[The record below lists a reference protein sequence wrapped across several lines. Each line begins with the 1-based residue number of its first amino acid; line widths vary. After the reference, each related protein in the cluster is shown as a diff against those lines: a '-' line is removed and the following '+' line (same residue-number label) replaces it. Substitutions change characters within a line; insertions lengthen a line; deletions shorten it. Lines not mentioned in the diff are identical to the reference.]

1 MLLLHKVLIFGIYK
15 ILRRWKMLFET
26 IKVLSE
32 RSVLVY
38 FGNEI
43 HEDTHKKIQF
53 ALQLLNEQSIEGI
66 TEIICGY
73 TNICIH
79 YEPLKIKKSVQHFT
93 GSNISEKVIT
103 LLQNTLQGDT
113 SSSSADSRIV
123 EIPVLYGGAYGPD
136 LEYVAEQNNLTP
148 QEVIDIHTS
157 GDYLVYMLG
166 FAPGF
171 PFLGGL
177 DRRIATPR
185 KQTPRL
191 KIEAG
196 SVGIGGEQTGV
207 YTLPTPGGWQIIGR
221 TTAQLFLPN
230 ETPPTLLRAGDRIR
244 FVAVEEDA
252 K

>member
-1 MLLLHKVLIFGIYK
+1 
-15 ILRRWKMLFET
+15 MLFKT

-32 RSVLVY
+32 RSILVY
-38 FGNEI
+38 FGDSIDE
-43 HEDTHKKIQF
+43 ETHHKIQV
-53 ALQLLNEQSIEGI
+53 AVQLLEEQSIGGV

-79 YEPLKIKKSVQHFT
+79 YEPLKIKKYVQHFT
-93 GSNISEKVIT
+93 GNSISEKVIT
-103 LLQNTLQGDT
+103 LLQHTLQGDH
-113 SSSSADSRIV
+113 SRASGESRVV
-123 EIPVLYGGAYGPD
+123 EIPVRYGGEYGPD
-136 LEYVAEQNNLTP
+136 LAYVAEQNGLTP
-148 QEVIDIHTS
+148 EEVIDIHTG

-177 DRRIATPR
+177 DPRIATPR
-185 KQTPRL
+185 RQTPRL

-196 SVGIGGEQTGV
+196 SVGIAGEQTGV
-207 YTLPTPGGWQIIGR
+207 YPLATPGGWQIIGR
-221 TTAQLFLPN
+221 TAVDLFLPN

>member
-1 MLLLHKVLIFGIYK
+1 MLY
-15 ILRRWKMLFET
+15 ET
-26 IKVLSE
+26 MKVLSE
-32 RSVLVY
+32 RSILVY
-38 FGNEI
+38 FGNTI
-43 HEDTHKKIQF
+43 HEDTHRKIQF
-53 ALQLLNEQSIEGI
+53 AVQLLNEQPIEGI

-93 GSNISEKVIT
+93 GKSISEKVIT
-103 LLQNTLQGDT
+103 LLQNTLKGNDT
-113 SSSSADSRIV
+113 QSYTEGRVV
-123 EIPVLYGGAYGPD
+123 EIPVLYGGEYGPD
-136 LEYVAEQNNLTP
+136 LEYVAEHNNLTP

-177 DRRIATPR
+177 DSRIATPR

-221 TTAQLFLPN
+221 TTSQLFLPN

-244 FVAVEEDA
+244 FVAVKEDA

>member
-1 MLLLHKVLIFGIYK
+1 
-15 ILRRWKMLFET
+15 MLFKT

-32 RSVLVY
+32 RSILVY
-38 FGNEI
+38 FGDSINE
-43 HEDTHKKIQF
+43 ETHHKIQI
-53 ALQLLNEQSIEGI
+53 AVHLLNEQSIEGI

-79 YEPLKIKKSVQHFT
+79 YEPLKIKKSVQHYA
-93 GSNISEKVIT
+93 GNSISEKVIT
-103 LLQNTLQGDT
+103 LLQHTLQGDH
-113 SSSSADSRIV
+113 SRASAESRVV
-123 EIPVLYGGAYGPD
+123 EIPVLYGGEYGPD
-136 LEYVAEQNNLTP
+136 LAYVAEQNNLTP
-148 QEVIDIHTS
+148 QEVIDIHTG

-177 DRRIATPR
+177 DPRIATPR
-185 KQTPRL
+185 RQTPRL

-196 SVGIGGEQTGV
+196 SVGIAGEQTGV
-207 YTLPTPGGWQIIGR
+207 YPLATPGGWQIIGR
-221 TTAQLFLPN
+221 TAVDLFLPN

>member
-1 MLLLHKVLIFGIYK
+1 
-15 ILRRWKMLFET
+15 MLFET
-26 IKVLSE
+26 IKLLSE

-38 FGNEI
+38 FGNTI

-93 GSNISEKVIT
+93 GSSISEKVIR
-103 LLQNTLQGDT
+103 LLQNTLKGDNT
-113 SSSSADSRIV
+113 HALAEGRVI
-123 EIPVLYGGAYGPD
+123 EIPVLYGGEYGPD

-177 DRRIATPR
+177 DSRIATPR
-185 KQTPRL
+185 RQTPRL

-221 TTAQLFLPN
+221 TNTQLFLPN

-244 FVAVEEDA
+244 FVAVKEDV

>member
-1 MLLLHKVLIFGIYK
+1 
-15 ILRRWKMLFET
+15 MLFET
-26 IKVLSE
+26 MKVLSE

-38 FGNEI
+38 FGEKI

-93 GSNISEKVIT
+93 GNSISEKVIS
-103 LLQNTLQGDT
+103 LLQNTLKGGNTHDL
-113 SSSSADSRIV
+113 AEGRVV
-123 EIPVLYGGAYGPD
+123 EIPVLYGGEYGPD

-148 QEVIDIHTS
+148 QEVINIHTS

-177 DRRIATPR
+177 DPRIATPR

-252 K
+252 R